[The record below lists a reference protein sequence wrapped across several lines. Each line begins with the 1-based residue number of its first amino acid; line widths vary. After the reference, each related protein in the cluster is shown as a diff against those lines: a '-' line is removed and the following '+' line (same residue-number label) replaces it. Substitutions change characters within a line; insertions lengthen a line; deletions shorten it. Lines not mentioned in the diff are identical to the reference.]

1 MNYAKKGGK
10 KSFLFFFFFL
20 ILKKKEIVGLIG
32 LIENN
37 NHNINLKRL
46 EIADFIFNEKKD
58 LFIGDILKK
67 MILDDRLKNTTF

>member
-10 KSFLFFFFFL
+10 KSFLFL

-46 EIADFIFNEKKD
+46 EIEILFLMKKKIYS
-58 LFIGDILKK
+58 LGIY
-67 MILDDRLKNTTF
+67 